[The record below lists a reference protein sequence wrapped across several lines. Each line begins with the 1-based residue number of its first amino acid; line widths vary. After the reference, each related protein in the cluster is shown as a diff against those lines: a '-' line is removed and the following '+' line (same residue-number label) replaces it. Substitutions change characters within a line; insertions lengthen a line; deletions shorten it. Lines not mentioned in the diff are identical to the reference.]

1 MKKTSVVIAVLCA
14 IVIAFGNI
22 AWAKD
27 KHRIGVGV
35 HYWTALESIGD
46 DDVDEDDIAFMVSYQ
61 YLITSY
67 LKIEADLEF
76 RDKGYAGSDQYVFSP
91 QAFWLVGKG
100 LYAGAGIGIN
110 YSDSEFADEPFYALR
125 VGIDLKILP
134 SIFLDINANY
144 RFEKWDFDEVE
155 DDINTDTI
163 TLGAI
168 LRFQF

>member
-1 MKKTSVVIAVLCA
+1 MRKIYFVITVLCA
-14 IVIAFGNI
+14 VVLAFGNI
-22 AWAKD
+22 TWAED

-46 DDVDEDDIAFMVSYQ
+46 DDVDEDDMAIMVSYQ
-61 YLITSY
+61 YLITGY
-67 LKIEADLEF
+67 LKLEADLEF

-91 QAFWLVGKG
+91 QAFLLIGKG

-125 VGIDLKILP
+125 VGIDINILP
-134 SIFLDINANY
+134 SLFLDINANY
-144 RFEKWDFDEVE
+144 RFEEWDFDKIE
-155 DDINTDTI
+155 DDIDTDTI
-163 TLGAI
+163 TLGAM